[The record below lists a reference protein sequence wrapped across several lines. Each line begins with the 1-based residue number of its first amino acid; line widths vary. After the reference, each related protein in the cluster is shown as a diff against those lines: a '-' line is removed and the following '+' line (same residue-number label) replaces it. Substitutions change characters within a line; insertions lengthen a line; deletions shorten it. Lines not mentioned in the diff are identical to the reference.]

1 MPYFYLKDSLFD
13 LTNPYMR
20 NDVYLVNQSRPLRR
34 YTHGRI
40 NLQQSSIAMG
50 QTGLHSYV
58 CSQGGD
64 GPYSLGGGL
73 PRQRSFG
80 KFRPMELTAVCS
92 WPKRGFK
99 SMFWRKEGLGC
110 AWSIFPR
117 RTAHKWISLQLLTK
131 IRRGNW
137 PVTIPHPVMRFMMMM
152 MIMNLIKLHLTRLRG
167 GRLFFIY

>member
-20 NDVYLVNQSRPLRR
+20 NDVYLFNQSRPLRR

-64 GPYSLGGGL
+64 GPVLLGGGL
-73 PRQRSFG
+73 PRQRPVG

-110 AWSIFPR
+110 AWSTFPR
-117 RTAHKWISLQLLTK
+117 TCCAWVNTSPTFNQDTWRELASPSTTPGHEIHDDDDEFNQITTFDKATW
-131 IRRGNW
+131 W
-137 PVTIPHPVMRFMMMM
+137 
-152 MIMNLIKLHLTRLRG
+152 
-167 GRLFFIY
+167 